1 MEKKTIF
8 VISSEGRV
16 QTSSKGSRSRSTEGR
31 KETKNSIMMTRSRSR
46 SKEARGRSTEARG
59 KAPEATGGKAATS
72 RSSSRKRLKKDK
84 ADPGSSAANLT
95 PTLIKQK

>member
-1 MEKKTIF
+1 
-8 VISSEGRV
+8 
-16 QTSSKGSRSRSTEGR
+16 
-31 KETKNSIMMTRSRSR
+31 MMTRSRSR

-59 KAPEATGGKAATS
+59 KAPEAAGGKAAEAAGGKAATS